1 MTRMRPPGTSPSD
14 ALHPTL
20 VQWLALAPLLVGA
33 SRVPAAL
40 VLALAVPAVV
50 VTGHA
55 LAAMAAR
62 AVPGPARLPVGLL
75 ASGAVIGVAVLGLR
89 AAWPGLGDAPY
100 LLLPLAL
107 ACALPFSAGGVDG
120 SVDPSPRDALLLGV
134 RFALLVAATAVA
146 RWALEPALP
155 LMGRPAGAMILAG
168 LVLAAA
174 QWFDGRGASPAERG
188 S

>member
-1 MTRMRPPGTSPSD
+1 MARMRPPDTTRSD

-20 VQWLALAPLLVGA
+20 VQWLALAPLLIGA
-33 SRVPAAL
+33 SGLPAAL
-40 VLALAVPAVV
+40 VLALAVPAVAV
-50 VTGHA
+50 AGQA

-62 AVPGPARLPVGLL
+62 VAPGPARLPIGLL

-107 ACALPFSAGGVDG
+107 ACALPLGADGAGV
-120 SVDPSPRDALLLGV
+120 SVSPSPRDALLLGF
-134 RFALLVAATAVA
+134 RFALVVAATAVV

-155 LMGRPAGAMILAG
+155 LVGRPAGAMILAG

-174 QWFDGRGASPAERG
+174 QWYGGRRASPAERG

>member
-62 AVPGPARLPVGLL
+62 VAPGPARLPVGLL

-174 QWFDGRGASPAERG
+174 QWYGGRRSSPAERG